1 MTHGRVFCFRWKAR
15 VLNKLYKNFSV
26 AVVFQ
31 NELINYIPFGL
42 DIKAWHTPE
51 ETKSH
56 LPSHKAFPRYFF
68 TDILHYSQYKIK
80 LKANSSVIKLF
91 KETVHLPK
99 LFEMHLLTFLIF
111 PISQKK
117 SREFLHDPLCFM
129 TLSYAP
135 SACVSIR
142 NSAFWDPENIG
153 PKYILF
159 YSTKKRET
167 FFFSWSLRDYIQ

>member
-1 MTHGRVFCFRWKAR
+1 MARVFCFRWKAR

-42 DIKAWHTPE
+42 DINAWHTPE
-51 ETKSH
+51 KTKSH
-56 LPSHKAFPRYFF
+56 LPIVTRHFP
-68 TDILHYSQYKIK
+68 DIFSLIFYITANIK

-167 FFFSWSLRDYIQ
+167 FFSPDH